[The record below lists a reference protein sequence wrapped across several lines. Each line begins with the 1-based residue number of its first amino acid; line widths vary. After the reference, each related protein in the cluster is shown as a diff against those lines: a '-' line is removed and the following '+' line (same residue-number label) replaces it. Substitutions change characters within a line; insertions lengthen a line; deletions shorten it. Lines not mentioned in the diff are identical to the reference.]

1 MGSGPPSVRD
11 RSGDDGRR
19 RPSLQEANQALS
31 ISEQEHE
38 LDIARFVFNAIAAV
52 CAVASVEFFRW
63 LLKGVGGKVAARHPF
78 ITELVEELVDR
89 PWRWR

>member
-38 LDIARFVFNAIAAV
+38 LAIARFVFIV